1 MPYPP
6 GTWNP
11 DWSDFKLTDISIQL
25 PGGPLVVS
33 DIWDDAGVT
42 RITSSAL
49 GLSNDSP
56 NCADAASVDVQNPE
70 AATGDLVLSCPNAD
84 QLIIDAGLDV
94 TMEIRV
100 LAGGEVVRFMT
111 SITNETGADVTI
123 DQMQNWV
130 NYGGVGLLWDYD
142 GQDDS
147 ILTVPVSDGTDRDA
161 ELTSVD
167 ARWTVHWHPVDAP
180 GGWVVGND
188 SSPTSGF
195 WNQAIADFYDY
206 RHGSF
211 VIPDGE
217 TRRLVV
223 FSVWSPDELIDGG
236 WTGVAGSEA
245 ALEAS
250 ADAIVARIAEI
261 RELSGVYAAGIPDV
275 TEVVNWG
282 PAPVVEEPVEPEL
295 AATGA
300 TDGLSASLAAV
311 ALLGAG
317 ALLVAGRR
325 TRAAVGTRA

>member
-1 MPYPP
+1 MTRTRSPRALAIATAVAAAVVLPAAPALALPWDGNDVPYPP

-161 ELTSVD
+161 GPFIGTRSMHR
-167 ARWTVHWHPVDAP
+167 A
-180 GGWVVGND
+180 GGSWAMTRPRPRVSGIRR
-188 SSPTSGF
+188 SPTSMTT
-195 WNQAIADFYDY
+195 
-206 RHGSF
+206 
-211 VIPDGE
+211 V
-217 TRRLVV
+217 
-223 FSVWSPDELIDGG
+223 
-236 WTGVAGSEA
+236 TGRS
-245 ALEAS
+245 
-250 ADAIVARIAEI
+250 
-261 RELSGVYAAGIPDV
+261 
-275 TEVVNWG
+275 
-282 PAPVVEEPVEPEL
+282 
-295 AATGA
+295 
-300 TDGLSASLAAV
+300 
-311 ALLGAG
+311 
-317 ALLVAGRR
+317 
-325 TRAAVGTRA
+325 